1 MATRTAKLR
10 VELDG
15 EKKYKEA
22 IAEINRES
30 KTLGAEMKK
39 LAAEYKGN
47 ENSIEALTKKQTL
60 LDRAL
65 LEQKAKVEE
74 TRKQLDS
81 WRAALE
87 RVRQE
92 QGASSEEYKQAQKKV
107 QEYEYALANAETA
120 QIDLENAIRDNNEA
134 LEDSRDALDETND
147 ELEET
152 EGTSK
157 TLGDQIQGLA
167 DKFGLK
173 LPDGA
178 KKALDGMKG
187 WSTGTVAAIGAVT
200 TAVTLAYQAYKKLF
214 DMTLEQAKAAD
225 DLITKSM
232 QSGVSTETLQQWEY
246 ASAFIDVSADTI
258 TGALSKI
265 TKAAADNKDAFGKLG
280 VAVTDS
286 GGQLRDSEEILW
298 DTLRALSE
306 IPNETERNAIAQ
318 ELLGKSYEELN
329 PLILNMEEAQRRYNE
344 AVDKGY
350 VLSEEQV
357 KKLGEVDD
365 AVEENRLMFEGL
377 EKQLSVQFAGAAKD
391 ALNLF
396 GDLMEKAGKAL
407 VDSRLIE
414 NLGLMLQGILDII
427 EEVTSFTDLIPGW
440 MNPIKQLSDAFY
452 AVGLV
457 LAGVADALQ
466 LVIGLM
472 PANWGSGMVSS
483 ALGFGYSSGNANH
496 LQRAQMAHAGTLDM
510 YDEFYAGR
518 NAVGNDNWRGGL
530 TWVGEAGPEL
540 VSLPRGSQILNAQDS
555 RGMTGGQVININVQ
569 GIQQLDE
576 IVSWYESR
584 RVRGRMA

>member
-1 MATRTAKLR
+1 MAIRTAKLR

-47 ENSIEALTKKQTL
+47 EDSIEALTKKQTL

-65 LEQKAKVEE
+65 LESKAKVEE

-120 QIDLENAIRDNNEA
+120 QIELENAIRDNNEA

-152 EGTSK
+152 GEETK
-157 TLGDQIQGLA
+157 TLGDQVQGLA
-167 DKFGLK
+167 DKLGLK

-187 WSTGTVAAIGAVT
+187 MSAGSVAALAAI
-200 TAVTLAYQAYKKLF
+200 TAATKVVIETIKKLNEL
-214 DMTLEQAKAAD
+214 TLDAAKRAD
-225 DLITKSM
+225 DLITQSM
-232 QSGVSTETLQQWEY
+232 VSSVSTTVLQQWEY
-246 ASAFIDVSADTI
+246 ASSFIDVSVDTI
-258 TGALSKI
+258 TGALSKV
-265 TKAAADNKDAFGKLG
+265 TKAAANGNEAFQTLG
-280 VAVTDS
+280 VSVTDS
-286 GGQLRDSEEILW
+286 SGQLRDSSDILW
-298 DTLRALSE
+298 DVLEALSQ
-306 IPNETERNAIAQ
+306 IGNETERDAIAQ
-318 ELLGKSYEELN
+318 ELLGKSAQELN
-329 PLILNMEEAQRRYNE
+329 PLMLNLAKAQNLYDEALKE
-344 AVDKGY
+344 GY
-350 VLSEEQV
+350 VLSEDQLEI
-357 KKLGEVDD
+357 LGEVDD
-365 AVEENRLMFEGL
+365 AHQKYTKTL
-377 EKQLSVQFAGAAKD
+377 EKNRDLIAVQWAPAVKEGYELLTKLID
-391 ALNLF
+391 
-396 GDLMEKAGKAL
+396 KAGKML
-407 VDSRLIE
+407 VDSHLIE
-414 NLGLMLQGILDII
+414 NFADLVQSTLDLF
-427 EEVTSFTDLIPGW
+427 ETCGSLFDAMPSWL
-440 MNPIKQLSDAFY
+440 NPISMLSTQLR
-452 AVGLV
+452 GLAIV
-457 LAGVADALQ
+457 MATVADAAKI
-466 LVIGLM
+466 VFGLL
-472 PANWGSGMVSS
+472 PFNWGSGMLKEG
-483 ALGFGYSSGNANH
+483 LGMGPNESN
-496 LQRAQMAHAGTLDM
+496 LQRLMNHNIDNSGWQTMNAYNAAGS
-510 YDEFYAGR
+510 
-518 NAVGNDNWRGGL
+518 DNWRGGL

-555 RGMTGGQVININVQ
+555 RNMGGGQVININVQ

>member
-47 ENSIEALTKKQTL
+47 ETSIEALTKKQTL

-65 LEQKAKVEE
+65 LESKAKVEE

-120 QIDLENAIRDNNEA
+120 QIELENAIRDNNEA

-167 DKFGLK
+167 DKFGIK
-173 LPDGA
+173 LPDSA

-200 TAVTLAYQAYKKLF
+200 TAVTVAYQAYKKLF

-225 DLITKSM
+225 ELITKSM

-329 PLILNMEEAQRRYNE
+329 PLILNMDEAQRRYNE
-344 AVDKGY
+344 ALEKGY
-350 VLSEEQV
+350 VLSDEQIQ
-357 KKLGEVDD
+357 KLGEVDD

-472 PANWGSGMVSS
+472 PSNWGSGMVSS

-518 NAVGNDNWRGGL
+518 NAIGNDNWRGGL

-555 RGMTGGQVININVQ
+555 RNMGGGQVININVQ

>member
-1 MATRTAKLR
+1 MAIRTAKLR

-65 LEQKAKVEE
+65 LESKAKVEE

-120 QIDLENAIRDNNEA
+120 QIELENAIRDNNEA

-167 DKFGLK
+167 DKFGIK

-178 KKALDGMKG
+178 KKALDGMRG

-214 DMTLEQAKAAD
+214 DMTLEQSKAAD
-225 DLITKSM
+225 ELITKSM

-329 PLILNMEEAQRRYNE
+329 PLILNMDEAQRRYNE
-344 AVDKGY
+344 ALEKGY
-350 VLSEEQV
+350 VLSDEQIQ
-357 KKLGEVDD
+357 KLGEVDD

-518 NAVGNDNWRGGL
+518 NAIGNDNWRGGL

-555 RGMTGGQVININVQ
+555 RNMGGGQVININVQ